1 MPSDPIFDIWL
12 LTAFKPHFSFFSL
25 SSTSR
30 KAGKNHVPSFYAGR
44 NNPCESAPSSNHSKI
59 SNLFLN
65 FSRHFRLAWETHHDL
80 QTNLNAESNQRFMPS
95 MWHHKPQ
102 HLKGIW
108 SETLPDSAGQSQQL
122 VDKQDDYTMV
132 TPTHWGSSISCFANW
147 LCCLKANM
155 YLWLWMLTSSAF
167 QLCPLCCI
175 GEFLWV
181 SGIEWTD
188 LSQKFLC
195 LAFRDTRIRSEPSL
209 KWLWVMRLSPGQSLC
224 LKMHL
229 WDLPGGP
236 VKLRFHLPM
245 QKLWAWS
252 LVKIPYASWKKKQS
266 IKERSNI
273 VTIQ

>member
-1 MPSDPIFDIWL
+1 
-12 LTAFKPHFSFFSL
+12 
-25 SSTSR
+25 
-30 KAGKNHVPSFYAGR
+30 
-44 NNPCESAPSSNHSKI
+44 
-59 SNLFLN
+59 
-65 FSRHFRLAWETHHDL
+65 
-80 QTNLNAESNQRFMPS
+80 

-122 VDKQDDYTMV
+122 ADKQDDYTMV
-132 TPTHWGSSISCFANW
+132 TPTHRGSSISCFANW

-155 YLWLWMLTSSAF
+155 SLCLWMLTSSAF

-209 KWLWVMRLSPGQSLC
+209 KWLWVMCLSPGQSLC

-245 QKLWAWS
+245 QELWAWS
-252 LVKIPYASWKKKQS
+252 LVKIPYASWQKKTEHKREKQHCNNS
-266 IKERSNI
+266 RLKMVHI
-273 VTIQ
+273 